1 MMGRSIAGRSTGGT
15 LPPADDLRLPP
26 LRRPAS
32 PEHGRQQGRRPSWV
46 RGWRGVAL
54 GLSLLL
60 HLAIGWWLMFG
71 FERRAV
77 QEPSAASSME
87 VVFEGGA
94 EESTP
99 APPPSGVP
107 APLEP
112 PEPTEPPQ
120 PPEPMPRM
128 AEPPGGGPPGEAPP
142 VAQVPLPVPAPP
154 VAPPVVQ
161 APVPAPPPPAPVAPV
176 PPVARVV
183 PPPVP
188 LPVQPAPSDLSLPPP
203 PPMVE
208 APSRTEMAAMPLP
221 PPPAPEPAPPE
232 AVTARPV
239 PPTRAPQPR
248 ARAAA
253 PGSPF
258 AGALDL
264 SQGPPISL
272 GRPAAPSRPSAA
284 GPRRERDADIS
295 TAPAAADAPN
305 AQLRIRGA
313 NLGADWRS
321 AFMAWLRQHGYYP
334 RQAAEAG
341 EDGTAIVRFS
351 VDRSGRVSA
360 LQLIGRSGSIW
371 LDAGAQA
378 LLRGRSVP
386 PFPPGTREDSAEI
399 DLTINYVLR
408 RQ

>member
-1 MMGRSIAGRSTGGT
+1 
-15 LPPADDLRLPP
+15 
-26 LRRPAS
+26 
-32 PEHGRQQGRRPSWV
+32 
-46 RGWRGVAL
+46 VAL

-112 PEPTEPPQ
+112 PEPADLPQ

-128 AEPPGGGPPGEAPP
+128 AEPPGGGSPGEAPP

-154 VAPPVVQ
+154 VAPPVAQ

-183 PPPVP
+183 PPPLP

-272 GRPAAPSRPSAA
+272 GRPASPPPASAARRDRDAAPSEARAETNVRS
-284 GPRRERDADIS
+284 ADIRS
-295 TAPAAADAPN
+295 
-305 AQLRIRGA
+305 RGA
-313 NLGADWRS
+313 NPGA
-321 AFMAWLRQHGYYP
+321 AWWAALRAWANQRKYYP
-334 RQAAEAG
+334 RQAAIAG
-341 EDGTAIVRFS
+341 EDGAATVRFT
-351 VDRSGRVSA
+351 VDRSGRISDLQIVS
-360 LQLIGRSGSIW
+360 RSGSYL
-371 LDAGAQA
+371 LDAAWLGVF
-378 LLRGRSVP
+378 RGGTLP
-386 PFPPGTREDSAEI
+386 PFPPGTQGETTEI
-399 DLTINYVLR
+399 EFTLTYILR
-408 RQ
+408 